1 MFEVLSDFLSDLSL
15 INTIPEL
22 EARIEPTLKH
32 YHIEHFIC
40 TNMYGLEGMNDLK
53 PMFGLWNTPWVEHY
67 VRNSYYNEDA
77 IVTYQK
83 GLDGN
88 GIPYYWTDLVAS
100 KELSKAQYHMFAEA
114 WEVAKLKEG
123 LVVPLVISEEPPEE
137 LALVSMAGE
146 HFTQDPTLR
155 GILHSISIQSHR
167 RARQI
172 LLREHHAGK
181 KPQNRVIW
189 DAVVNLDKLTNAEIT
204 IIRYLADGK
213 TVSDI
218 ANLSGRSPKTIGNQ
232 IRSASKKVGALTTTH
247 LVILAK
253 RHGVIT

>member
-1 MFEVLSDFLSDLSL
+1 MFEVLNEFLEKLPL
-15 INTIPEL
+15 VNAIPEL
-22 EARIEPTLKH
+22 EALLEPTLKH
-32 YHIEHFIC
+32 YKIEHFIC
-40 TNMYGLEGMNDLK
+40 TNMYGFEEMNDLK

-77 IVTYQK
+77 IVLYKK

-88 GIPYYWTDLVAS
+88 GIPFYWTDLVAE
-100 KELSKAQYHMFAEA
+100 KELTKSQYSMFAEA
-114 WEVAKLKEG
+114 WKVAKLKEG
-123 LVVPLVISEEPPEE
+123 LVIPLLISEEAPEE

-146 HFTQDPTLR
+146 HFTQDATLR
-155 GILHSISIQSHR
+155 GILHSIAIQAHH

-172 LLREHHAGK
+172 IKREHRAGK
-181 KPQNRVIW
+181 QLPNRVVW
-189 DAVVNLDKLTNAEIT
+189 DADFRLDKLTNTEIT

-213 TVSDI
+213 TVTDI
-218 ANLSGRSPKTIGNQ
+218 ANFSGKSPKTVSNQ

-253 RHGVIT
+253 RHGIII

>member
-1 MFEVLSDFLSDLSL
+1 MFDVLNEFLNKLPL
-15 INTIPEL
+15 VKTISEL
-22 EARIEPTLKH
+22 EKLIEPTLKH

-77 IVTYQK
+77 IVLYQK

-88 GIPYYWTDLVAS
+88 GIPFYWTDLIAEKKLTKS
-100 KELSKAQYHMFAEA
+100 QYSMFAEA
-114 WEVAKLKEG
+114 WKVAKLKEG
-123 LVVPLVISEEPPEE
+123 LVIPLLISEGEPEE

-146 HFTQDPTLR
+146 HFTQDPSLR
-155 GILHSISIQSHR
+155 GILHSITIQSHH

-172 LLREHHAGK
+172 IMREHRTGK
-181 KPQNRVIW
+181 YIPNRVVW
-189 DAVVNLDKLTNAEIT
+189 DADRPVEKLTNTEIT

-213 TVSDI
+213 TITDI
-218 ANLSGRSPKTIGNQ
+218 AKFSEKSPKTISNQ
-232 IRSASKKVGALTTTH
+232 IRAASKKIGALTTTH

-253 RHGVIT
+253 RHGIIT